1 MTISIFH
8 RNEGGSTKMMDSSP
22 KAAAVSGFED
32 PSNHTAVTTSSDDDD
47 TEAHHVVKET
57 YFHTSR
63 MRDSVS
69 VQKRHGTVNDCEVH
83 EENPHLEDFMVKN
96 HSFHIAGMSMEEAAA
111 KIEAAN
117 AAAKAARIAEAAAA
131 AADADDADTAARNAV
146 AAVTSPSRGCLRP
159 ETNSY
164 YDRPKTEKSKRKI
177 QFDQVV
183 VRDYE
188 MILGEHPC
196 VGYGPPVTIDWDY
209 VEYNP
214 LPVDEYEFHR
224 PPRRNLRQ
232 MGMNYYTRK
241 HLCELAGATEAE
253 MKAVKKE
260 VNKWKTNRYITR
272 QVASYPAIKL
282 YATLESALRKCRR
295 LMKEDHWKS
304 ERHLFL

>member
-8 RNEGGSTKMMDSSP
+8 RNEGSNTMMDSSP
-22 KAAAVSGFED
+22 KAAAATEFED
-32 PSNHTAVTTSSDDDD
+32 PSNHTAVTTTSSDDDD
-47 TEAHHVVKET
+47 PFAHHVVKET
-57 YFHTSR
+57 HFHTSR
-63 MRDSVS
+63 MRDSVA
-69 VQKRHGTVNDCEVH
+69 VQKKRGTVNDCEVH

-96 HSFHIAGMSMEEAAA
+96 HSFHIAGMSMEDAAA

-131 AADADDADTAARNAV
+131 AA
-146 AAVTSPSRGCLRP
+146 TSPSRGCLRP

-177 QFDQVV
+177 QFDHVV

-188 MILGEHPC
+188 MILGDNPS

-232 MGMNYYTRK
+232 MGLNYYTRK
-241 HLCELAGATEAE
+241 HLCELAGATEAD

-260 VNKWKTNRYITR
+260 VSKWKTNRYITR

-282 YATLESALRKCRR
+282 HATLESALRKCRR

>member
-8 RNEGGSTKMMDSSP
+8 RNEESMRKMMDSSP
-22 KAAAVSGFED
+22 KAAAVTD
-32 PSNHTAVTTSSDDDD
+32 YKDTSNHTAVTTSSDDDD

-57 YFHTSR
+57 HFHTSR
-63 MRDSVS
+63 MRDSVA
-69 VQKRHGTVNDCEVH
+69 VQKKHGTVNDCEVH

-131 AADADDADTAARNAV
+131 ADADDADTAAGNAV
-146 AAVTSPSRGCLRP
+146 AVTSTSRGCLRP

-188 MILGEHPC
+188 MILGDNPC

-282 YATLESALRKCRR
+282 HATLESALRKCRR
-295 LMKEDHWKS
+295 LMKDDHWKS

>member
-1 MTISIFH
+1 
-8 RNEGGSTKMMDSSP
+8 
-22 KAAAVSGFED
+22 
-32 PSNHTAVTTSSDDDD
+32 
-47 TEAHHVVKET
+47 
-57 YFHTSR
+57 
-63 MRDSVS
+63 
-69 VQKRHGTVNDCEVH
+69 VNDCEVH

-117 AAAKAARIAEAAAA
+117 AAAKAARVAEAAAA
-131 AADADDADTAARNAV
+131 AADAGNAV